1 MKQNNLIK
9 RVFIAIAMTLTV
21 SVFASAHE
29 FEVDGIYY
37 NISSSTNKTCE
48 VTFKGT
54 DEYENDYAGDIVIPE
69 TVTHEGT
76 TYSVTGIGNAA
87 FSYCGLTSII
97 IPEGVTS
104 IGSSAFYGCCLLTSV
119 TIPNSVTS
127 IGEHAFVCCEG
138 LTELEILGN
147 ETRIGYS
154 AFRDCYGLKSVIIHG
169 GVIEGDMF
177 SNSGHSGMSI
187 TLGSNVVDVFESV
200 FNAYFKKIVCKA
212 ITPPFIIPDM
222 GGDLMKSL
230 TIYVPKGCKETYK
243 NADYWNLCKEI
254 IEIESNESAE
264 SITLDNTSVSLE
276 INETVTLLAT
286 ILPETATNK
295 EVVWTSSD
303 ESIATVEKGI
313 VTALKVGVATITA
326 TTTDGTDLSSS
337 CEVTV
342 MPTIAKSITLDN
354 TSVMLEINE
363 TVTLL
368 ATILPETA
376 TNKEVVWT
384 SSDESV
390 ATVEKGVVTALKVGV
405 ATITATTTDGTDL
418 NASCE
423 VTVKSISCEFVAEE
437 IKTLHGRVVELPVC
451 LVNDREISAFQ
462 FDVYLPE
469 GITIAIDEDD
479 EYEMTLSSDRATS
492 SHTVS
497 TFKQSNGAIRYACYS
512 TKSAAFKGESGTVL
526 FTIPLTIA
534 KDIEGEFNVQIKDII
549 LSSPTAQGYN
559 NPDLNIVVTVE
570 KYELGDSNGDG
581 IINVL
586 DIVTTVNATLGVSS
600 ENIIANAADVN
611 GDGVINVLDIVATV
625 NLVLNNT
632 AKSQLNVN
640 NYSLQA
646 KALTDTQGCDN
657 IFINDFTINASES
670 KTIEV
675 NMNNIDSFCAF
686 QFDMYLPEGLT
697 IDEEDEE
704 FLIEATSRLTKSHMI
719 STNKLSENVIR
730 FVVYSNKNSSIKS
743 NEGAIMT
750 IPFIASAEMET
761 GSYQIEIKDVILS
774 YNTGA
779 GVYTSNTT
787 TNVNVF
793 SLTGIGT
800 EEIVNDNIDVEYYNL
815 QGVKVV
821 NPSNGLYIKKEGNKV
836 TKIYIK

>member
-264 SITLDNTSVSLE
+264 SITLDNTSVS
-276 INETVTLLAT
+276 
-286 ILPETATNK
+286 
-295 EVVWTSSD
+295 
-303 ESIATVEKGI
+303 
-313 VTALKVGVATITA
+313 
-326 TTTDGTDLSSS
+326 
-337 CEVTV
+337 
-342 MPTIAKSITLDN
+342 
-354 TSVMLEINE
+354 LEINE

-821 NPSNGLYIKKEGNKV
+821 NPSNGLYIKKQGNKV
-836 TKIYIK
+836 TKIYIKYEEKGKMKKES